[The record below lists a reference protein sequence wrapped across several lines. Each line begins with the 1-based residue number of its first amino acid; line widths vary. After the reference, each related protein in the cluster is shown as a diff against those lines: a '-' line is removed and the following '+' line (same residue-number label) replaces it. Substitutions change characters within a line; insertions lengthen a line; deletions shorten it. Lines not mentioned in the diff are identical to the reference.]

1 MTTALTPRLALL
13 MTIPPL
19 LWAGNVVVGRLAVGQ
34 IPPLALNAMRWS
46 LALAILL
53 PLGWRAVATPAARAE
68 IRARWR
74 PLAVLGGLGVGYY
87 NAMQYVALKTSTPL
101 NITLI
106 ASSLPVWMLAVGALF
121 HGERAGRRAVAGAAL
136 SLAGVVVVLARGD
149 VANLAQIRFVAGD
162 LMMVVAIIG
171 WAFYSWMLARPH
183 PSLAGAR
190 RPDWDWAGF
199 LLVQT
204 LFGVA
209 WGWAFAGAE
218 ALVDPAP
225 IRWSPWVA
233 VAIAYVAVGP
243 SVIAYRCWGLG
254 VTHAGPAAAAFF
266 GNLTPLF
273 AALLSAAVLGEPARG
288 YHALAFVL
296 IVAGIVVSSRR

>member
-1 MTTALTPRLALL
+1 MSAALTPRLALL

-121 HGERAGRRAVAGAAL
+121 HGERAGRRAIAGAAL
-136 SLAGVVVVLARGD
+136 SLAGVAVVLARGD
-149 VANLAQIRFVAGD
+149 PANLARVRFVAGD

-183 PSLAGAR
+183 PSLAGER
-190 RPDWDWAGF
+190 RPAWDWAGF

-225 IRWSPWVA
+225 IRWSPWV
-233 VAIAYVAVGP
+233 VLAIAYVAIGP

-254 VTHAGPAAAAFF
+254 VTQAGPAAAAFF

-273 AALLSAAVLGEPARG
+273 AALLSAAVLGEPARA